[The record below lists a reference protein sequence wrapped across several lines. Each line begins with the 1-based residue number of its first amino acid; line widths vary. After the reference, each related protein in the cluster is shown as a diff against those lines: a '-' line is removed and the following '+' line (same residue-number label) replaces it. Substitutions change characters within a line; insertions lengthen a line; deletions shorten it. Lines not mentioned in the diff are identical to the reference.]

1 MKLRLFSSAVASL
14 VMVLGAS
21 AADYS
26 AETLSLMSVSDG
38 SDTFC
43 RVTGLD
49 DPDASTVERVAHEG
63 KYGNN
68 IYPVTWGD
76 RVYMTSCSQ
85 DASSENFF
93 TITDNNL
100 AMIAQA
106 SLGLDNPGHHVLPL
120 TETSGYVSSF
130 RHLYKYTVGDAGIE
144 LAPIA
149 EGAFGHLAAIDGK
162 LYVTYV
168 ESPAQSFT
176 YAQMKTVKVFSLAD
190 DSEIK
195 TIDCADKIDA
205 GYAINKAVLA
215 LDGKIYLGILACD
228 YSHYT
233 DPCAKFMLSLD
244 PATDTVTRIDFPDG
258 VVGNAS
264 NIMNFNN
271 ATLIASTVNPVL
283 YWIGSVPKGYS
294 STYHIF
300 RYDLATGNTDIVVD
314 GWDGQNQGCPVYKG
328 SFIESPVTGILYHG
342 AGDWGS
348 AKLYS
353 WNPADP
359 ETKTVYPQVK
369 NIEGSI
375 ALFFNKMTA
384 PQSIT
389 MSQAEATLN
398 PDETIRLSAAP
409 AGDFTVGGILWSSS
423 NPGVASV
430 AYDGT
435 VTAHGHGEAV
445 IYATS
450 IIKPD
455 VKGICKVSVNYPA
468 VNYTPGRTVTVGQG
482 GLLFYDDGGAD
493 GDHMPENF
501 QESTMT
507 FVPSTP
513 SNKVQIEFKKFALYP
528 DDIFKLYNGKEVD
541 NDQLI
546 ERLKNEPTDGQLP
559 VVITSSA
566 DDGSLTILW
575 NSVTN
580 DNTYRRKGF
589 EAFVSEI
596 APESMA
602 VASITMARN
611 RVNSLAALE
620 TDKNAVLLNI
630 KASGNAKAY
639 TLNELSF
646 DFGENSSYIK
656 TVKVYAGKH
665 NTDIKPWA
673 CLNSDY
679 TDVVS
684 PMNFVGQADVTG
696 PLTTVNIRDNF
707 RLINGDNYYHLVFDM
722 SDACQDGTELQVKL
736 ASLKLSDNTV
746 VPDTEVKYMIPVR
759 NLVTMFRGEAS
770 YNIDGRDWTI
780 RNLPKDENE
789 GLLGYESDFRNWHT
803 IKLYPATQGNKV
815 EIDITK
821 LNIAGDN
828 PKTEK
833 YFNGENQPQFYIYNG
848 AADIVFAN
856 EYTGKLDYDK
866 SKFGECLYAWNY
878 DNNQKEVGQVYRSTA
893 DDGSLTIMFW
903 HGLWGFYNG
912 NIQTASEYGFT
923 AIAKEVAPKTMEAVE
938 AVMSRDEAWVST
950 VPTPTA
956 VPVLDF
962 IVKTDGAL
970 NASSLTSVTVDL
982 KGNSTNI
989 ASLELFATGLDVKN
1003 TVGKSLGRVD
1013 VTEGKEDYTFAV
1025 SDGLLA
1031 DGRNHYFFLADL
1043 RDDLVDHADLTVKMA
1058 DVKVGESSLKLVNED
1073 PEALVEA
1080 RTWYY
1085 MQPGDNEILIGNNPV
1100 TFYDSN
1106 KIGGCYDLTSGTVT
1120 FAPRDPDAKIMVTV
1134 ASRPELAAGD
1144 NLDMFSGKTTDKG
1157 AKVQTFKYNTKES
1170 LFPYSYTSEAADGS
1184 VTFEFVPTSEDAKYG
1199 KKTGWAIKV
1208 ECYKNVSGIDEV
1220 EIDVNAPV
1228 DVYDIRGILVGQA
1241 ATVAD
1246 ITATLPSGVYIVK
1259 QGTAVRKLLVK

>member
-1 MKLRLFSSAVASL
+1 MKLRLFSSAVAS
-14 VMVLGAS
+14 VAIAIGAS

-43 RVTGLD
+43 RVVGLD
-49 DPDASTVERVAHEG
+49 DPDAATVERVAHEG

-85 DASSENFF
+85 GASSENFF

-106 SLGLDNPGHHVLPL
+106 SLGKDNPGHHVLPL

-130 RHLYKYTVGDAGIE
+130 RHLYEYKVSDDAVE

-149 EGAFGHLAAIDGK
+149 EGAFGHMAAIDGK
-162 LYVTYV
+162 LYVTYT
-168 ESPAQSFT
+168 ESLPSSFT
-176 YAQMKTVKVFSLAD
+176 YAEMKAVKVFSLAD

-195 TIDCADKIDA
+195 AIDCADKIDA

-228 YSHYT
+228 YMHYT
-233 DPCAKFMLSLD
+233 DPCAKFMLCLD

-314 GWDGQNQGCPVYKG
+314 GWDGHNQGCPVYKG

-375 ALFFNKMTA
+375 ALFFNHMNGPRTMA
-384 PQSIT
+384 TNLPTPPWTPYIEIFPGQSRQVVIKIDDDADVRGMIWSTSDPAVATVDFNGNIT
-389 MSQAEATLN
+389 
-398 PDETIRLSAAP
+398 
-409 AGDFTVGGILWSSS
+409 
-423 NPGVASV
+423 GVKEGKAV
-430 AYDGT
+430 
-435 VTAHGHGEAV
+435 VT
-445 IYATS
+445 ATS
-450 IIKPD
+450 IANTSKSISCD
-455 VKGICKVSVNYPA
+455 
-468 VNYTPGRTVTVGQG
+468 VTV
-482 GLLFYDDGGAD
+482 A
-493 GDHMPENF
+493 
-501 QESTMT
+501 
-507 FVPSTP
+507 
-513 SNKVQIEFKKFALYP
+513 KQI
-528 DDIFKLYNGKEVD
+528 
-541 NDQLI
+541 
-546 ERLKNEPTDGQLP
+546 
-559 VVITSSA
+559 
-566 DDGSLTILW
+566 
-575 NSVTN
+575 
-580 DNTYRRKGF
+580 
-589 EAFVSEI
+589 
-596 APESMA
+596 SMF
-602 VASITMARN
+602 R
-611 RVNSLAALE
+611 E
-620 TDKNAVLLNI
+620 E
-630 KASGNAKAY
+630 Y
-639 TLNELSF
+639 
-646 DFGENSSYIK
+646 
-656 TVKVYAGKH
+656 
-665 NTDIKPWA
+665 
-673 CLNSDY
+673 DY
-679 TDVVS
+679 TIE
-684 PMNFVGQADVTG
+684 GEG
-696 PLTTVNIRDNF
+696 YTV
-707 RLINGDNYYHLVFDM
+707 
-722 SDACQDGTELQVKL
+722 
-736 ASLKLSDNTV
+736 
-746 VPDTEVKYMIPVR
+746 
-759 NLVTMFRGEAS
+759 
-770 YNIDGRDWTI
+770 
-780 RNLPKDENE
+780 RNLPKDEKN
-789 GLLGYESDFRNWHT
+789 GLLGYEYDSRNWHT
-803 IKLYPATQGNKV
+803 VKLHPATPGKKV
-815 EIDITK
+815 QIDISK
-821 LNIAGDN
+821 LNLVGDD
-828 PKTEK
+828 PETHK
-833 YFNGENQPQFYIYNG
+833 YYQEDDQPQFYIYNG
-848 AADIVFAN
+848 SAEIVFEN
-856 EYTGKLDYDK
+856 KYLGKINYDD
-866 SKFGECLYAWNY
+866 SKFGECLYAWSY
-878 DNNQKEVGQVYRSTA
+878 ADNGKEVGEVYRSTA

-903 HGLWGFYNG
+903 HGGWGWRNG
-912 NIQTASEYGFT
+912 DVQSVSEYGFT
-923 AIAKEVAPKTMEAVE
+923 ATASEVSPKDMEAVE
-938 AVMSRDEAWVST
+938 AVMSRKKAWVPT

-962 IVKTDGAL
+962 AVKADGAL

-982 KGNSTNI
+982 KGNSANI
-989 ASLELFATGLDVKN
+989 AALELFATGIDVKN
-1003 TVGKSLGRVD
+1003 TAGKSLGRVD

-1025 SDGLLA
+1025 SDGVLA
-1031 DGRNHYFFLADL
+1031 DGRNHYCVVADL
-1043 RDDLVDHADLTVKMA
+1043 RDDLADHADLTVKMA
-1058 DVKVGESSLKLVNED
+1058 EVKVGGTSLKLVNED

-1144 NLDMFSGKTTDKG
+1144 NLDMFSGKTADKD

-1170 LFPYSYTSEAADGS
+1170 LFPYTYTSEAADGS
-1184 VTFEFVPTSEDAKYG
+1184 VTFEFKPTSDDAKYG

-1208 ECYKNVSGIDEV
+1208 ESYKEVVGIDEV

-1228 DVYDIRGILVGQA
+1228 DVYNLRGILVGHA
-1241 ATVAD
+1241 AKVSD
-1246 ITATLPSGVYIVK
+1246 ITATLPSGVYVIK

>member
-85 DASSENFF
+85 GASSENFF

-271 ATLIASTVNPVL
+271 ATLIASTVTPVL
-283 YWIGSVPKGYS
+283 YWIGNSNS
-294 STYHIF
+294 AYHIY
-300 RYDLATGNTDIVVD
+300 RYDLATGNIDIVVD
-314 GWDGQNQGCPVYKG
+314 GWEGERQGCPVYKG

-342 AGDWGS
+342 CGDWGS

-353 WNPADP
+353 WNPADS
-359 ETKTVYPQVK
+359 ETKTMYPQVK

-375 ALFFNKMTA
+375 ALFFNHVNTPKSMATNLPSPPWTPYA
-384 PQSIT
+384 EVFPGQTRQVELRFDDACDVRGMIWSTSDPTVATVDFNGKIT
-389 MSQAEATLN
+389 GVS
-398 PDETIRLSAAP
+398 
-409 AGDFTVGGILWSSS
+409 VGKA
-423 NPGVASV
+423 V
-430 AYDGT
+430 
-435 VTAHGHGEAV
+435 VT
-445 IYATS
+445 ATS
-450 IIKPD
+450 IGNTSKSISCD
-455 VKGICKVSVNYPA
+455 
-468 VNYTPGRTVTVGQG
+468 VTV
-482 GLLFYDDGGAD
+482 A
-493 GDHMPENF
+493 
-501 QESTMT
+501 
-507 FVPSTP
+507 
-513 SNKVQIEFKKFALYP
+513 KQI
-528 DDIFKLYNGKEVD
+528 
-541 NDQLI
+541 
-546 ERLKNEPTDGQLP
+546 
-559 VVITSSA
+559 S
-566 DDGSLTILW
+566 
-575 NSVTN
+575 
-580 DNTYRRKGF
+580 
-589 EAFVSEI
+589 
-596 APESMA
+596 
-602 VASITMARN
+602 
-611 RVNSLAALE
+611 
-620 TDKNAVLLNI
+620 
-630 KASGNAKAY
+630 
-639 TLNELSF
+639 
-646 DFGENSSYIK
+646 
-656 TVKVYAGKH
+656 
-665 NTDIKPWA
+665 
-673 CLNSDY
+673 
-679 TDVVS
+679 
-684 PMNFVGQADVTG
+684 
-696 PLTTVNIRDNF
+696 
-707 RLINGDNYYHLVFDM
+707 
-722 SDACQDGTELQVKL
+722 
-736 ASLKLSDNTV
+736 
-746 VPDTEVKYMIPVR
+746 
-759 NLVTMFRGEAS
+759 MFREEYEYTIEGES
-770 YNIDGRDWTI
+770 YTV
-780 RNLPKDENE
+780 RNLPKDEKN
-789 GLLGYESDFRNWHT
+789 GLFGYEYDSRNWHT
-803 IKLYPATQGNKV
+803 VKLHPATPGKKV
-815 EIDITK
+815 QIDISK
-821 LNIAGDN
+821 LNFAGDD
-828 PKTEK
+828 PETHK
-833 YFNGENQPQFYIYNG
+833 YYQEDDQPQFYIYNG
-848 AADIVFAN
+848 SAEIVFEN
-856 EYTGKLDYDK
+856 KYLGKINYDD
-866 SKFGECLYAWNY
+866 SKFGECLYVWSYA
-878 DNNQKEVGQVYRSTA
+878 DNGKEVGEVYRSTA

-903 HGLWGFYNG
+903 HGGWGWRNG
-912 NIQTASEYGFT
+912 DVQSGSEYGFT
-923 AIAKEVAPKTMEAVE
+923 ATVSEVSPKDMEAVE
-938 AVMSRDEAWVST
+938 AEMSRKKAWVPT

-962 IVKTDGAL
+962 FVKTDGAL

-982 KGNSTNI
+982 KGNSANI
-989 ASLELFATGLDVKN
+989 ASLELFAAGIDVMN
-1003 TVGKSLGRVD
+1003 TAGKSLGRVD

-1025 SDGLLA
+1025 SDGVLA
-1031 DGRNHYFFLADL
+1031 DGRNHYHVVADL
-1043 RDDLVDHADLTVKMA
+1043 RDDLADHADLTVKMA

>member
-85 DASSENFF
+85 GASSENFF

-271 ATLIASTVNPVL
+271 ATLIASTVTPVL
-283 YWIGSVPKGYS
+283 YWIGNSNS
-294 STYHIF
+294 AYHIY
-300 RYDLATGNTDIVVD
+300 RYDLATGNIDIVVD
-314 GWDGQNQGCPVYKG
+314 GWEGQNQGCPVYKG

-359 ETKTVYPQVK
+359 ETKTMYPQIK

-375 ALFFNKMTA
+375 ALFFDKMAA
-384 PQSIT
+384 PKSIT
-389 MSQAEATLN
+389 MSAADATLN
-398 PDETIRLSAAP
+398 PDETMKLTASP
-409 AGDFTVGGILWSSS
+409 AGDFTVGAVLWSSS
-423 NPGVASV
+423 NSAVASV
-430 AYDGT
+430 AWDGT
-435 VTAHGHGEAV
+435 VTAHRHGEAV
-445 IYATS
+445 ISATS
-450 IIKPD
+450 IICPE
-455 VKGICKVSVNYPA
+455 VKGICNVSVNYPV
-468 VNYTPGRTVTVGQG
+468 VNYTPGRTVTVGEG
-482 GLLFYDDGGAD
+482 GMLFYDDGGAE

-507 FVPSTP
+507 FVPSNP
-513 SNKVQIEFKKFALYP
+513 SKKVQIEFQKFALYP

-546 ERLKNEPTDGQLP
+546 ERLKNEPDDDLLP

-566 DDGSLTILW
+566 DDGSLTIMW
-575 NSVTN
+575 NSVTS
-580 DNTYRRKGF
+580 DNIYRRKGF
-589 EAFVSEI
+589 EALVTEI
-596 APESMA
+596 APENMDIASM
-602 VASITMARN
+602 TMGRN
-611 RVNSLAALE
+611 QVNSLAALE

-630 KASGNAKAY
+630 RTSGNAHAY
-639 TLNELSF
+639 TLEELNF
-646 DFGENSSYIK
+646 DFGENSSYVK

-665 NTDIKPWA
+665 NTDVKPWT
-673 CLNSDY
+673 CLNSAY

-696 PLTTVNIRDNF
+696 PLTTVSIRDNF
-707 RLINGDNYYHLVFDM
+707 RLVNGDNYYHLVFDM
-722 SDACQDGTELQVKL
+722 TDACNDGTELQVKL
-736 ASLKLSDNTV
+736 ASLKLSGNNV
-746 VPDTEVKYMIPVR
+746 VPDPEVKYMVPVR
-759 NLVTMFRGEAS
+759 NLITMFRGEAS
-770 YNIDGRDWTI
+770 YNIDGRDWTV
-780 RNLPKDENE
+780 RNLPKNEDE

-803 IKLYPATQGNKV
+803 VKLYPSTPGNKV
-815 EIDITK
+815 QIDITK
-821 LNIAGDN
+821 LNIAGSN
-828 PKTEK
+828 PHSDH
-833 YFNGENQPQFYIYNG
+833 YYSDNQPEFYIYNG

-856 EYTGKLDYDK
+856 EYTGKINYED

-878 DNNQKEVGQVYRSTA
+878 DNNQKEVGEVYRSTA
-893 DDGSLTIMFW
+893 DDGALTIMFW
-903 HGLWGFYNG
+903 HGLWGFYND

-923 AIAKEVAPKTMEAVE
+923 AIAKEVSPKDMEATE
-938 AVMSRDEAWVST
+938 SVMSREEAWVPT
-950 VPTPTA
+950 VPTPTG
-956 VPVLDF
+956 VHSLDF

-970 NASSLTSVTVDL
+970 NAASLSSVSVDL
-982 KGNSTNI
+982 KGNSANI
-989 ASLELFATGLDVKN
+989 AAIELVSTGIDVKN
-1003 TVGKSLGRVD
+1003 TTGKSLGRIEVE
-1013 VTEGKEDYTFAV
+1013 EGQEAYTFNT
-1025 SDGLLA
+1025 SDEILA
-1031 DGRNHYFFLADL
+1031 DGRNHYHVLADL
-1043 RDDLVDHADLTVKMA
+1043 RDDLADKADLTLKMTE
-1058 DVKVGESSLKLVNED
+1058 VKVGNTSLKLVNED
-1073 PEALVEA
+1073 PGETLVA
-1080 RTWYY
+1080 RTWYAL
-1085 MQPGDNEILIGNNPV
+1085 QPGVNEVLIGLNAI
-1100 TFYDSN
+1100 TFYDVFGAE
-1106 KIGGCYDLTSGTVT
+1106 KYGTVSGTVT
-1120 FAPRDPDAKIMVTV
+1120 FVPRDADAKIKITV
-1134 ASRPELAAGD
+1134 ADKPDLAAGD
-1144 NLDMFSGKTTDKG
+1144 NLNLYKGRETDS
-1157 AKVQTFKYNTKES
+1157 APVQTFKYNSKQS
-1170 LFPYSYTSEAADGS
+1170 LFPYEYISEAADGS
-1184 VTFEFVPTSEDAKYG
+1184 VTFEFKPTSDQYENRNRD
-1199 KKTGWAIKV
+1199 GWGITV
-1208 ECYKNVSGIDEV
+1208 ESYKEVSGVEDVVIDA
-1220 EIDVNAPV
+1220 DAPV
-1228 DVYDIRGILVGQA
+1228 DIYDIRGILVTQA
-1241 ATVAD
+1241 ASLSEMTG
-1246 ITATLPSGVYIVK
+1246 TLPSGVYIVK
-1259 QGTAVRKLLVK
+1259 QGNAVRKLYVK